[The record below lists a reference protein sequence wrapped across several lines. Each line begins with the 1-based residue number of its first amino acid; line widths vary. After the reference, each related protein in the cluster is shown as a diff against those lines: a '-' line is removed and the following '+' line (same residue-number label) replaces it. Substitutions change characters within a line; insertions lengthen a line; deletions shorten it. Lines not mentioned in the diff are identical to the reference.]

1 MMKTLTL
8 ILGLSLML
16 TACKQ
21 GDDLF
26 TSYGEE
32 ITVSRKVGDF
42 TKIKAGEKFD
52 IILVQDSAKAGDI
65 ELTAGKNVIDGYL
78 TEVNNGELYINNSNK
93 FNWVRKLQIRQ
104 KVVVYF
110 KDLEELQINGSA
122 KFTSADTIISK
133 TRITV
138 KHGGLE
144 DADLIV
150 KGDYI
155 FVDCTNTG
163 GVNLSGSCFLLSA
176 SVDDISF
183 VNSKNLI
190 ADKCYLNS
198 FSKDDSYVDGIS
210 VVDIKLYGTGNVYY
224 RTGLNTSVS
233 IDAKGKGKVIKY

>member
-1 MMKTLTL
+1 MRKYLL
-8 ILGLSLML
+8 ILSIVLG
-16 TACKQ
+16 ACQ
-21 GDDLF
+21 QADDLF
-26 TSYGEE
+26 TSYGEV
-32 ITVSRKVGDF
+32 ITVTRKVSDF

-52 IILVQDSAKAGDI
+52 IILIQDSLKAGTI
-65 ELTAGKNVIDGYL
+65 ELSAGKNVIDGYL

-110 KDLEELQINGSA
+110 KDLEVLQIDGSA
-122 KFTSADTIISK
+122 KFTSQDTIVSK
-133 TRITV
+133 TSITI

-144 DADLIV
+144 DADLTI

-163 GVNLSGSCFLLSA
+163 GVNLSGSCFLLSS

-190 ADKCYLNS
+190 ADKCYINS
-198 FSKDDSYVDGIS
+198 FSKDDSYVDGNS
-210 VVDIKLYGTGNVYY
+210 VMDIKLYGTGNVYY
-224 RTGLNTSVS
+224 RTGISTSVT
-233 IDAKGKGKVIKY
+233 IEAKGTGKVIKY

>member
-1 MMKTLTL
+1 MRKYLL
-8 ILGLSLML
+8 ILSMVLV
-16 TACKQ
+16 ACQ
-21 GDDLF
+21 QADDLF
-26 TSYGEE
+26 TSYGEV
-32 ITVSRKVGDF
+32 ITVTRKVSDF

-52 IILVQDSAKAGDI
+52 IILIQDSLKAGTI
-65 ELTAGKNVIDGYL
+65 ELSAGKNVIDGYL

-110 KDLEELQINGSA
+110 NTLEELQINGSA
-122 KFTSADTIISK
+122 KFTSQDTIVSK
-133 TRITV
+133 TSITI

-144 DADLIV
+144 DADLTI

-163 GVNLSGSCFLLSA
+163 GVNLSGSCFLLSS

-190 ADKCYLNS
+190 ADKCYINS
-198 FSKDDSYVDGIS
+198 FSKDDSYVDGNS
-210 VVDIKLYGTGNVYY
+210 VMDIKLYGTGNVYY
-224 RTGLNTSVS
+224 RTGINTSVT

>member
-1 MMKTLTL
+1 MRKYLL
-8 ILGLSLML
+8 ILSMVLV
-16 TACKQ
+16 ACQ
-21 GDDLF
+21 QADDLF
-26 TSYGEE
+26 TSYGEV
-32 ITVSRKVGDF
+32 ITVTRKVSDF

-52 IILVQDSAKAGDI
+52 IILIQDSLKAGTI
-65 ELTAGKNVIDGYL
+65 ELSAGKNVIDGYL

-110 KDLEELQINGSA
+110 KTLEELQINGSA
-122 KFTSADTIISK
+122 KFTSQDTIVSK
-133 TRITV
+133 TSITI

-144 DADLIV
+144 DADLTI

-163 GVNLSGSCFLLSA
+163 GVNLSGSCFLLSS

-190 ADKCYLNS
+190 ADKCYINS
-198 FSKDDSYVDGIS
+198 FSKDDSYVDGNS
-210 VVDIKLYGTGNVYY
+210 VMDIKLYGTGNVYY
-224 RTGLNTSVS
+224 RTGINTSVT

>member
-1 MMKTLTL
+1 MRKYLL
-8 ILGLSLML
+8 ILSIVLG
-16 TACKQ
+16 ACQ
-21 GDDLF
+21 QVDDLF
-26 TSYGEE
+26 TSYGEV
-32 ITVSRKVGDF
+32 ITVTRKVSDF

-52 IILVQDSAKAGDI
+52 IILIQDSLKAGTI
-65 ELTAGKNVIDGYL
+65 ELSAGKNVIDGYL

-110 KDLEELQINGSA
+110 KDLEVLQIDGSA
-122 KFTSADTIISK
+122 KFTSQDTIVSK
-133 TRITV
+133 TSITI

-144 DADLIV
+144 DADLTI

-163 GVNLSGSCFLLSA
+163 GVNLSGSCFLLSS

-190 ADKCYLNS
+190 ADKCYINS
-198 FSKDDSYVDGIS
+198 FSKDDSYVDGNS
-210 VVDIKLYGTGNVYY
+210 VMDIKLYGTGNVYY
-224 RTGLNTSVS
+224 RTGISTSVT
-233 IDAKGKGKVIKY
+233 IEAKGTGKVIKY

>member
-1 MMKTLTL
+1 MRKYLL
-8 ILGLSLML
+8 ILSIVLG
-16 TACKQ
+16 ACQ
-21 GDDLF
+21 QADDLF
-26 TSYGEE
+26 TSYGEV
-32 ITVSRKVGDF
+32 ITVTRKVSDF

-52 IILVQDSAKAGDI
+52 IILIQDSLKAGTI
-65 ELTAGKNVIDGYL
+65 ELSAGKNVIDGYL

-110 KDLEELQINGSA
+110 KDLEVLQIDGSA
-122 KFTSADTIISK
+122 KFTSQDTIVSK
-133 TRITV
+133 TSITV

-144 DADLIV
+144 DADLTI

-163 GVNLSGSCFLLSA
+163 GVNLSGSCFLLSS

-190 ADKCYLNS
+190 ADKCYINS
-198 FSKDDSYVDGIS
+198 FSKDDSYVDGKS
-210 VVDIKLYGTGNVYY
+210 VMDIKLYGTGNVYY
-224 RTGLNTSVS
+224 RTDISTSVT
-233 IDAKGKGKVIKY
+233 IEAKGTGKVIKY

>member
-1 MMKTLTL
+1 MRKYLL
-8 ILGLSLML
+8 ILSIVLG
-16 TACKQ
+16 ACQ
-21 GDDLF
+21 QADDLF
-26 TSYGEE
+26 TSYGEV
-32 ITVSRKVGDF
+32 ITVTRKVSDF

-52 IILVQDSAKAGDI
+52 IILIQDSLKAGTI
-65 ELTAGKNVIDGYL
+65 ELSAGKNVIDGYL

-110 KDLEELQINGSA
+110 KDLEVLQIDGSA
-122 KFTSADTIISK
+122 KFTSQDTIVSK
-133 TRITV
+133 TSITI

-144 DADLIV
+144 DADLTI

-163 GVNLSGSCFLLSA
+163 GVNLSGSCFLLSS

-190 ADKCYLNS
+190 ADKCYINS
-198 FSKDDSYVDGIS
+198 FSKDDSYVDGNS
-210 VVDIKLYGTGNVYY
+210 VMDIKLYGTGNVYY
-224 RTGLNTSVS
+224 RTGISTS
-233 IDAKGKGKVIKY
+233 ITIEAKGTGKVIKY

>member
-1 MMKTLTL
+1 MRKYLL
-8 ILGLSLML
+8 ILSLVL
-16 TACKQ
+16 VACQ
-21 GDDLF
+21 QADDLF
-26 TSYGEE
+26 TSYGEV
-32 ITVSRKVGDF
+32 ITVTRKVSDF

-52 IILVQDSAKAGDI
+52 IILIQDSSKAGTI
-65 ELTAGKNVIDGYL
+65 ELSAGKNVIDGYL

-110 KDLEELQINGSA
+110 KTLEELQINGSA
-122 KFTSADTIISK
+122 KFTSQDTIVSK
-133 TRITV
+133 TSITI

-144 DADLIV
+144 DADLTI

-163 GVNLSGSCFLLSA
+163 GVNLSGSCFLLSS

-190 ADKCYLNS
+190 ADKCYINS
-198 FSKDDSYVDGIS
+198 FSKDDSYVDGNS
-210 VVDIKLYGTGNVYY
+210 VMDIKLYGTGNVYY
-224 RTGLNTSVS
+224 RTGINTSVT

>member
-1 MMKTLTL
+1 MRKYLF
-8 ILGLSLML
+8 ILSIVFIGCSQ
-16 TACKQ
+16 A
-21 GDDLF
+21 DDLF

-32 ITVSRKVGDF
+32 ITVTRKVTDF

-52 IILVQDSAKAGDI
+52 ILLVQDSAKAGTI
-65 ELTAGKNVIDGYL
+65 ELSAGKNVIDGYL

-110 KDLEELQINGSA
+110 KNLEELQINGSA
-122 KFTSADTIISK
+122 KFSCADTIISK
-133 TRITV
+133 TSITI

-144 DADLIV
+144 DADLMI

-163 GVNLSGSCFLLSA
+163 GVNLSGSCFLLSS

-183 VNSKNLI
+183 VNSKILLRINVTSI
-190 ADKCYLNS
+190 AS
-198 FSKDDSYVDGIS
+198 
-210 VVDIKLYGTGNVYY
+210 
-224 RTGLNTSVS
+224 
-233 IDAKGKGKVIKY
+233 AKTTVMWMAIA

>member
-1 MMKTLTL
+1 MRKYLL
-8 ILGLSLML
+8 ILSIVLG
-16 TACKQ
+16 ACQ
-21 GDDLF
+21 QADDLF
-26 TSYGEE
+26 TSYGEV
-32 ITVSRKVGDF
+32 ITVTRKVSDF

-52 IILVQDSAKAGDI
+52 IILIQDSLKAGTI
-65 ELTAGKNVIDGYL
+65 ELSAGKNVIDGYL

-110 KDLEELQINGSA
+110 KDLEVLQIDGSA
-122 KFTSADTIISK
+122 KFTSQDTIVSK
-133 TRITV
+133 TSITI

-144 DADLIV
+144 DADLTI

-163 GVNLSGSCFLLSA
+163 GVNLSGSCFLLSS

-190 ADKCYLNS
+190 ADKCYINS
-198 FSKDDSYVDGIS
+198 FSKDDSYVDGNS
-210 VVDIKLYGTGNVYY
+210 VMDIKLYGTGNVYY
-224 RTGLNTSVS
+224 RTGINTSVT
-233 IDAKGKGKVIKY
+233 IEAKGTGKVIKY

>member
-1 MMKTLTL
+1 MMKTTQL
-8 ILGLSLML
+8 IVTLSLFLM
-16 TACKQ
+16 ACKQ
-21 GDDLF
+21 GNDLF

-32 ITVSRKVGDF
+32 ITVSRKVDEF

-52 IILVQDSAKAGDI
+52 ILLVQDSARAGEI

-78 TEVNNGELYINNSNK
+78 TEVNNGELYINNSNQ

-110 KDLEELQINGSA
+110 KNLEEMQINGSA
-122 KFTSADTIISK
+122 KFSSVDTIFSK
-133 TRITV
+133 TSINI

-144 DADLIV
+144 DADLLV

-183 VNSKNLI
+183 VNSKNLV

-198 FSKDDSYVDGIS
+198 FSKDDSYVDGNS
-210 VVDIKLYGTGNVYY
+210 VLDIKLYGTGNVYY
-224 RTGLNTSVS
+224 RTGINTSVS

>member
-1 MMKTLTL
+1 MRKYLF
-8 ILGLSLML
+8 ILSIVFIGCSQ
-16 TACKQ
+16 A
-21 GDDLF
+21 DDLF

-32 ITVSRKVGDF
+32 ITVTRKVTDF

-52 IILVQDSAKAGDI
+52 ILLVQDSTKAGTI
-65 ELTAGKNVIDGYL
+65 ELSAGKNVIDGYL

-110 KDLEELQINGSA
+110 KNLEELQINGSA
-122 KFTSADTIISK
+122 KFSCADTINSK
-133 TRITV
+133 TSITI

-144 DADLIV
+144 DADLMI

-163 GVNLSGSCFLLSA
+163 GVNLSGSCFLLSS

-183 VNSKNLI
+183 VNSKNLV
-190 ADKCYLNS
+190 ADKCYINS
-198 FSKDDSYVDGIS
+198 FSKDDSYVDGNS
-210 VVDIKLYGTGNVYY
+210 VMDIKLYGTGNVYY
-224 RTGLNTSVS
+224 RTGNSATLT
-233 IDAKGKGKVIKY
+233 IEAKGTGKVLKY